1 MKLHP
6 VGGLISRS
14 VVPILAGLAVIL
26 ATASVATG
34 QSVARPANA
43 GTAAVAGPTGPTEA
57 REAALSGSGR
67 VLAFVSA
74 ERLYAAELHSGSA
87 AVLARGGGAPD
98 VSATGRY
105 VAFESFEPLV
115 AGDTQGWDVFVV
127 DRKTHRITRASP
139 APLNGAPGNA
149 RNPSI
154 SADGRYVAFESFEP
168 LVAGDTQGWDVF
180 VVDRRTHRIE
190 RVSPA
195 PRNGAPGNAVNASI
209 SANGRTV
216 AFESFEPLVAGDTQG
231 WDVFVVDRKTHKIEL
246 VSAAAAP

>member
-1 MKLHP
+1 MKMHP
-6 VGGLISRS
+6 LGGLFSRS

-43 GTAAVAGPTGPTEA
+43 GTSTVAGATTSTEA
-57 REAALSGSGR
+57 HGAALSGSGR
-67 VLAFVSA
+67 VLAFVST
-74 ERLYAAELHSGSA
+74 ERLYAAELHTG
-87 AVLARGGGAPD
+87 AVDVVAQGGGAAD
-98 VSATGRY
+98 LSSTGRY

-127 DRKTHRITRASP
+127 DRKTHRITRVSP

-149 RNPSI
+149 RNPSLSGNGRYVAFESFEPLVAGDTQGWAVFVLDRKTHRLERISPAPRNGAAGNARNPSI
-154 SADGRYVAFESFEP
+154 SADGRTVAFESFEP

-190 RVSPA
+190 
-195 PRNGAPGNAVNASI
+195 
-209 SANGRTV
+209 
-216 AFESFEPLVAGDTQG
+216 
-231 WDVFVVDRKTHKIEL
+231 L
-246 VSAAAAP
+246 VSRG